1 MVTMVTPVEVTIVL
15 VIWDECGNQI
25 FSNNEAA
32 ILSIAQQMQFSAIKA
47 LIMINLPS
55 SDLNRPF

>member
-32 ILSIAQQMQFSAIKA
+32 ILSM
-47 LIMINLPS
+47 
-55 SDLNRPF
+55 LNRCSSVQSKP